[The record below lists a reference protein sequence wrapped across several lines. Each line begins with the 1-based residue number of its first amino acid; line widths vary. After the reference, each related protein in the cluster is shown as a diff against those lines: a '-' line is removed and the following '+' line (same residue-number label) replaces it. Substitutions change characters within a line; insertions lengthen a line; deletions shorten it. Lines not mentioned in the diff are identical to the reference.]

1 MKRPLVIA
9 LLAAAL
15 TLVCLGIGAVLFF
28 TFGVSIPTNNPFD
41 VRNISSQL
49 EESKTLKVDA
59 KKLIT
64 LNVTDNAG
72 DVTVTGAD
80 VETVQVKVIKTAYD
94 STQARADEEVKG
106 IQYTIKQNGNAITID
121 YSLPKSVNFNNRIN
135 TIDFIITVPTK
146 TQVTIDTNGDVTVSD
161 VEGNTDLSTD
171 FGSLNVENLTGGLT
185 MDTNNGDIQAK
196 SVDAS
201 GKDIKVDSSFGDITM
216 EQITSREFTVTS
228 SNGKLSFTNIRA
240 TGEVYTKSSF
250 GDITF
255 NNGSSAS
262 VQLEG
267 SNGKIKITKFDV
279 KQGLEIKNIFG
290 DIRLTDVTASSYDLN
305 SSNGDVTID
314 GVSGKLKAHTQFGD
328 IEIVNASS
336 VILDLDTN
344 NGSIDFNGSLG
355 DGPHTVKSEF
365 GSVDLTLPSDV
376 KLNVDLST
384 EFGKIKSDLPIT
396 LTVTE
401 TSGSVSN
408 HDQLVGTIN
417 GGGDQLTVDTNNG
430 NVTIHAGK

>member
-1 MKRPLVIA
+1 MKKPIVIA
-9 LLAAAL
+9 LLASAL

-28 TFGVSIPTNNPFD
+28 TFNGGLPTNNPFD
-41 VRNISSQL
+41 VKNISSQL
-49 EESKTLKVDA
+49 EENKTLKVDA
-59 KKLIT
+59 KKPVT
-64 LNVTDNAG
+64 VDVTDDAG

-80 VETVQVKVIKTAYD
+80 VETVQVKVVKTAYD

-106 IQYTIKQNGNAITID
+106 ISYTIKQNGNAITID

-135 TIDFIITVPTK
+135 TVDFIITVPTK
-146 TQVTIDTNGDVTVSD
+146 TEVTIDTNGDVSVSD
-161 VEGNTDLSTD
+161 VEGNADLTTD
-171 FGSLNVENLTGGLT
+171 FGSLNVENITGSLS

-201 GKDIKVDSSFGDITM
+201 GKDIKVDSSFGDVTI
-216 EQITSREFTVTS
+216 EQITGRDVTVTS
-228 SNGKLSFTNIRA
+228 TNGKLNLINVRA

-250 GDITF
+250 GDITID
-255 NNGSSAS
+255 NGSSTS
-262 VQLEG
+262 VQLE
-267 SNGKIKITKFDV
+267 STNGKVNVTKFDV
-279 KQGLEIKNIFG
+279 KEGLEIKNSFG

-305 SSNGDVTID
+305 GNNGDLTID

-328 IEIVNASS
+328 IDIINASS

-355 DGPHTVKSEF
+355 EGPHTVKSEF
-365 GSVDLTLPSDV
+365 GSVDLTLPSDA
-376 KLNVDLST
+376 KLDVDLST
-384 EFGKIKSDLPIT
+384 EFGKIKSDLPVT

-408 HDQLVGTIN
+408 HSQIVGTIN

-430 NVTIHAGK
+430 SVTIHIGK